1 MGIFKPDY
9 RFNSILDISPD
20 FLRENGINALLLD
33 VDNTLAHHFS
43 QIPIDGLEMW
53 LERIDKAGIKTMIL
67 SNARGSRVE
76 PFAKK
81 IGVDYT
87 PKAMK
92 PLPFKAWKSCSNMQV
107 KSKNTAII
115 GDQLFTD
122 VWGAK
127 RVGIHNIL
135 VHPINPKE
143 EIQIV
148 LKRYLEKIVLHF
160 YKKSKKRLKKVAN

>member
-122 VWGAK
+122 MLCGTLS
-127 RVGIHNIL
+127 GITTIL
-135 VHPINPKE
+135 VTPMHE
-143 EIQIV
+143 ETGRLFKIKRGLERKI
-148 LKRYLEKIVLHF
+148 LK
-160 YKKSKKRLKKVAN
+160 

>member
-20 FLRENGINALLLD
+20 FLRKNGINALLLD

-43 QIPIDGLEMW
+43 QIPIDGLETW

-122 VWGAK
+122 MLCGTLS
-127 RVGIHNIL
+127 GITTIL
-135 VHPINPKE
+135 VTPMHE
-143 EIQIV
+143 ETGRLFKIKRGLERKI
-148 LKRYLEKIVLHF
+148 LK
-160 YKKSKKRLKKVAN
+160 

>member
-9 RFNSILDISPD
+9 RFNSIIDISPD

-122 VWGAK
+122 MLCGTLS
-127 RVGIHNIL
+127 GITTIL
-135 VHPINPKE
+135 VTPMHE
-143 EIQIV
+143 ETGRLFKIKRGLERKI
-148 LKRYLEKIVLHF
+148 LK
-160 YKKSKKRLKKVAN
+160 